1 VLSAF
6 IEEILLGVGIT
17 GQATIDL
24 AGAGFQAAIVLG
36 GIVLGGYVDR
46 TKQYKIVTQGCLV
59 AALLLLLPIGNTAS
73 TAPVVLGTLIALG
86 AMVGPVQPINAELAV
101 EVAYPADENSIEALQ
116 QLCGNLFSALLV
128 PIAEG
133 ASTGR
138 LKVPGGLGDLR
149 GDIMLLGGLTAT
161 GLAFFSTFDST
172 LRRSA
177 LECAVD
183 EEGGDSCV
191 MVGEL
196 TDDEEAELERE
207 MKILEEGP
215 LGKLSDAT
223 ATADKPAN

>member
-1 VLSAF
+1 M
-6 IEEILLGVGIT
+6 T
-17 GQATIDL
+17 QA
-24 AGAGFQAAIVLG
+24 
-36 GIVLGGYVDR
+36 
-46 TKQYKIVTQGCLV
+46 CLV
-59 AALLLLLPIGNTAS
+59 AALLLLLPLGNTAS

-138 LKVPGGLGDLR
+138 LKVPGGLGELR
-149 GDIMLLGGLTAT
+149 GDFMLLTGLTAT

-183 EEGGDSCV
+183 EEGDSCK

-196 TDDEEAELERE
+196 TDDEEVELERE

-223 ATADKPAN
+223 ATADKPTN